1 MGTDS
6 STRGGEPPAGLMQS
20 LRNLAATALGVVQTR
35 LELLVS
41 EIEEER
47 LRVVQL
53 LVWGA
58 AALLFLAF
66 ALLMFTFV
74 IVAAFWETHRVAA
87 AAVLGVAYLAI
98 GVAFARGARQ
108 RAHRPRLFSATMGEL
123 TKDRDKLQSR

>member
-1 MGTDS
+1 MATE
-6 STRGGEPPAGLMQS
+6 STSGGEPPAGLMQS
-20 LRNLAATALGVVQTR
+20 LRNLAATALGAVQTR
-35 LELLVS
+35 LALLVS

-47 LRVVQL
+47 LRLVQL

-74 IVAAFWETHRVAA
+74 IVAAFWDTHRVAA

-98 GVAFARGARQ
+98 GIALAWGARQ
-108 RAHRPRLFSATMGEL
+108 RAHRPRLFAATMGEL
-123 TKDRDKLQSR
+123 TKDREKLESR